1 MPGAPLSDQPAAA
14 LQRLDKWLWFAR
26 FFKSRTLAG
35 KISNSRKVRINGQIA
50 NKAAATVKVDDILT
64 FPLGHHIRVI
74 KILDLGQR
82 RGPAPEA
89 RALYDDLAPPEDS
102 GEAEWKT
109 KGAAALRRSSGR
121 RAAGAGRPT
130 KRDRRAVDRLLDG

>member
-1 MPGAPLSDQPAAA
+1 MAE

-35 KISNSRKVRINGQIA
+35 KFCNSGKVRINSQIA
-50 NKAAATVKVDDILT
+50 AKAAVTVKVDDVLT
-64 FPLGHHIRVI
+64 FPRGHHIRVI

-89 RALYDDLAPPEDS
+89 QSLYEDLVPPEP
-102 GEAEWKT
+102 APK
-109 KGAAALRRSSGR
+109 
-121 RAAGAGRPT
+121 AGGGDVADGQRDAGTGRPT
-130 KRDRRAVDRLLDG
+130 KRDRRAVDRLLDR

>member
-1 MPGAPLSDQPAAA
+1 VAD

-35 KISNSRKVRINGQIA
+35 KACNSAKVRINGQIA
-50 NKAAATVKVDDILT
+50 AKAAATVKIDDVLT
-64 FPLGHHIRVI
+64 FPRGDHIRVV

-89 RALYDDLAPPEDS
+89 LYEDLAPPEAS
-102 GEAEWKT
+102 RPT
-109 KGAAALRRSSGR
+109 KDDDAMARRD
-121 RAAGAGRPT
+121 AGAGRPT
-130 KRDRRAVDRLLDG
+130 KRDRRAVDRLQDR